1 MNQAVGAPLSRVD
14 GKLKVT
20 GQAPYAADHHV
31 DGVAYGV
38 IVASTVGAGRITGI
52 DTGPALAQPGVL
64 TVITHGNAPRLPYRP
79 YRNFLVPQG
88 ERLHVLQDDQV
99 HFFGQPVAVV
109 VAETLE
115 AAQHAASLVDVAYDS
130 RPPTLDLTG
139 APTNEPFTYARGD
152 AEGALGSAEVR
163 LEMTYRAA
171 RNHHNAL
178 EPHATI
184 ARWDGDRLTVWD
196 KTQYLVGTQG
206 ELAAVFD
213 IPVEAVRV
221 ICPFIGGAFGNGL
234 RCWPHTTV
242 AALAARVTERP
253 VKVVLTRRQL
263 YFGVGYR
270 PTYEYGVRLG
280 GDRQGRLSAMTHDAR
295 FETSRYERHGEGIQA
310 LGQMLY
316 ETPNVSQTFRN
327 VPLDVNTPTW
337 MRGPGYSTAA
347 YAIESALDE
356 LAHELGV
363 DPIELR
369 LRNEPDDDPASG
381 LPFSTRRLRECLAV
395 GAREFGWHKRKP
407 EPRSTVDGDRLI
419 GIGMAAGAYHT
430 LRGAARAYARLTAE
444 GTALLQAGAGD
455 MGPGTYTSMTQIAA
469 DALGMPM
476 NTVRFE
482 LGDSTMPQVPPHGGS
497 QTMASVGSA
506 VQNACDQLR
515 QQAITLAV
523 TDERSPLH
531 GVKPEDV
538 IVRDGRMRVKNDPTR
553 GETTPSS
560 PSGPTPTRPPSI
572 VLSAGTSTGPAGCT
586 CSTPISSTRRRPPS
600 RRSPA
605 ARSASWSSRPPEP
618 TRRGQSRRG
627 VTPPPNTQIQQ
638 GAPHGARRDLAQ
650 RHPDRP
656 GDRPAV
662 PLPAAGR
669 GDRGVR
675 HPGRPDRPG
684 RFRPRRA
691 PHPRL
696 RGVLTGGGAG
706 RGRRSHE
713 QDPAHQRGDR
723 AAGARPGPGLPGLRH
738 PRPALRRSRRDHRRS
753 QCLHRTLRHL
763 RCRPRRLRRRV
774 QREARPAPATARGRP
789 RHLVRQVPP
798 TTAPRPRHPAR
809 GPAAAAGLARGGRLP
824 DSAERAGRLGLPM
837 VLGYI
842 GGPLSHARHAVDIY
856 RAAGERA
863 GHPDKLRVGISTH
876 FYAAATPE
884 DARRTFPYY
893 HEYLRPKTPGGRG
906 FVVDQAQF
914 DAGTRRGNAIMIG
927 SSEQLIEKILDAHQ
941 TLGLDRFLGQIDWG
955 GLPRAAVSDSI
966 HRYAE
971 EIAPAVRATTA

>member
-31 DGVAYGV
+31 DGVAHGV
-38 IVASTVGAGRITGI
+38 IVSSTVGAGRITGV
-52 DTGPALAQPGVL
+52 DTGSALAQPGVL
-64 TVITHGNAPRLPYRP
+64 TVITHDNAPRLPYRP
-79 YRNFLVPQG
+79 YRNFLVPPG
-88 ERLHVLQDDQV
+88 ERLHVLQDDEV

-115 AAQHAASLVDVAYDS
+115 AAQHAASLVDVAYDG

-139 APTNEPFTYARGD
+139 APTNEPFSYARGD
-152 AEGALGSAEVR
+152 AGGALGSAAVR

-184 ARWDGDRLTVWD
+184 ALWDGDRLTVWD
-196 KTQYLVGTQG
+196 KTQYLVGAQG

-234 RCWPHTTV
+234 RCWPHTVV
-242 AALAARVTERP
+242 AALAARVTKRP

-270 PTYEYGVRLG
+270 PTYEYSVRLG

-327 VPLDVNTPTW
+327 VPLDVSTPTW

-381 LPFSTRRLRECLAV
+381 LPFSTRRLRECLAI

-444 GTALLQAGAGD
+444 GAALVQAGASD

-469 DALGMPM
+469 DALGLTMS
-476 NTVRFE
+476 TVRFE

-531 GVKPEDV
+531 GVKAEDV
-538 IVRDGRMRVKNDPTR
+538 IVRDGGMRVKNDPTR
-553 GETTPSS
+553 GETYRQLL
-560 PSGPTPTRPPSI
+560 TRLNRTHLEVIGSYAPPQQPRFSTYAYAATFAEVAVDARLGVVRVRRMLGVYDAGRI
-572 VLSAGTSTGPAGCT
+572 VNPKLADSQALGAMVGGIGMTLLEHT
-586 CSTPISSTRRRPPS
+586 
-600 RRSPA
+600 
-605 ARSASWSSRPPEP
+605 
-618 TRRGQSRRG
+618 
-627 VTPPPNTQIQQ
+627 VTD
-638 GAPHGARRDLAQ
+638 RRDGRIVNANFADYLVPVNADV
-650 RHPDRP
+650 PDLRAIYLEGNDP
-656 GDRPAV
+656 DADPIGVKGLGEVVMVGVAPAIANAV
-662 PLPAAGR
+662 FHA
-669 GDRGVR
+669 
-675 HPGRPDRPG
+675 
-684 RFRPRRA
+684 
-691 PHPRL
+691 
-696 RGVLTGGGAG
+696 T
-706 RGRRSHE
+706 GRRVRE
-713 QDPAHQRGDR
+713 
-723 AAGARPGPGLPGLRH
+723 LPITAE
-738 PRPALRRSRRDHRRS
+738 AL
-753 QCLHRTLRHL
+753 L
-763 RCRPRRLRRRV
+763 
-774 QREARPAPATARGRP
+774 
-789 RHLVRQVPP
+789 
-798 TTAPRPRHPAR
+798 
-809 GPAAAAGLARGGRLP
+809 
-824 DSAERAGRLGLPM
+824 
-837 VLGYI
+837 
-842 GGPLSHARHAVDIY
+842 
-856 RAAGERA
+856 
-863 GHPDKLRVGISTH
+863 
-876 FYAAATPE
+876 
-884 DARRTFPYY
+884 
-893 HEYLRPKTPGGRG
+893 
-906 FVVDQAQF
+906 
-914 DAGTRRGNAIMIG
+914 
-927 SSEQLIEKILDAHQ
+927 
-941 TLGLDRFLGQIDWG
+941 
-955 GLPRAAVSDSI
+955 
-966 HRYAE
+966 
-971 EIAPAVRATTA
+971 